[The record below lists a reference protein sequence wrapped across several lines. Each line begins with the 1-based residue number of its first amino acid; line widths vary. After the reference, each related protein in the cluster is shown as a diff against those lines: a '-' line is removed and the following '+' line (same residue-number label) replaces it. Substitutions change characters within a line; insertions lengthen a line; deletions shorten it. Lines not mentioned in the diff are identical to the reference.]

1 MQLKSKE
8 LLNKINELKTGWKNS
23 EQKQVIS
30 NLEKFYK

>member
-8 LLNKINELKTGWKNS
+8 LLNKINELKTGRKNS